1 MIIAGQRE
9 KRPHRFGGGEDQA
22 RSVSRVGLIHLLIG
36 FRRVSVSLRCY
47 KATFLMP
54 SGKSRGENHARTVT
68 RETWAP
74 FWALLNSLDRI

>member
-9 KRPHRFGGGEDQA
+9 KRPHRFSGGEDQA
-22 RSVSRVGLIHLLIG
+22 RGVSRVGLIHLLIG
-36 FRRVSVSLRCY
+36 FRRVSVSSLVIRPC
-47 KATFLMP
+47 F
-54 SGKSRGENHARTVT
+54 SRALEHLVVRAVT